1 MRTTIARDIA
11 DIAFVFDQSGRT
23 TQPIKIKASAS
34 TLQKAVRDARPG
46 FCKITGSGGGGES
59 FFFNCHP
66 IELLTR

>member
-46 FCKITGSGGGGES
+46 FCKITGSGGGGS
-59 FFFNCHP
+59 RFFSTATPLSC
-66 IELLTR
+66 